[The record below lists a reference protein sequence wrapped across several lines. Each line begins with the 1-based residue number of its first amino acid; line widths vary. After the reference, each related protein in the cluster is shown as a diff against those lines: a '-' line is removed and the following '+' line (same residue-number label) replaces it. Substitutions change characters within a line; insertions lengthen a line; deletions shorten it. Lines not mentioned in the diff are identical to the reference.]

1 MDPIAHKITPM
12 TVLEDIAPTVA
23 RYRAIGCEIVAA
35 HHAGCVGLRA
45 GKTHILLISE
55 EFLATQYRAATVALL
70 AGRTTPYV
78 YVESVATALARL
90 PSTAMVIDQLGI
102 APQPIEVVVK
112 DGDEL
117 FLLAENG
124 AG

>member
-55 EFLATQYRAATVALL
+55 GFLATQDRA
-70 AGRTTPYV
+70 
-78 YVESVATALARL
+78 ATALARL
-90 PSTAMVIDQLGI
+90 PPTAMVIDHLGI